1 MIRINNVLLN
11 KERLKILN
19 FVKPKL
25 TLLPN
30 DDAGRSYPGLQTT
43 SDLHTKKEMQTLL
56 KVLKKKLNYNEV
68 LDCWANYT
76 DGSFINWHKH
86 NIKTDSKK
94 EAVVYYLLNPDN
106 LGTMFRDMTIPNYEK
121 IYYTK
126 AKQNSAIKFNASE
139 VHSVPNSF
147 KKINRISIA
156 LNVI

>member
-1 MIRINNVLLN
+1 MIHINNVLLN
-11 KERLKILN
+11 KERLKLLK

-25 TLLPN
+25 TLLTN
-30 DDAGRSYPGLQTT
+30 DDSKRSYPGLQTP
-43 SDLHTKKEMQTLL
+43 SDLHTKKEIQPLL
-56 KVLKKKLNYNEV
+56 KILKKKLNYNKV
-68 LDCWANYT
+68 LHCWANYT
-76 DGSFINWHKH
+76 DGSYINWHRH
-86 NIKTDSKK
+86 NNNENDKQ

-106 LGTMFRDMTIPNYEK
+106 LGTMFKDMMIPNYDK